1 MLIRVMI
8 QDIIMIRK
16 GVIKELNPKGT
27 KKKQGAAIF
36 CSHATSKPPKLPANP
51 MKTNRQIRLG
61 RDFHLLNIT
70 QFLGAFNDNVFKLFL
85 IYALIAMKGE
95 EAITSINHLAGA
107 IFVLPFL
114 IFASSAGFLAGKLR
128 KQAII
133 KHIKLV

>member
-1 MLIRVMI
+1 
-8 QDIIMIRK
+8 
-16 GVIKELNPKGT
+16 
-27 KKKQGAAIF
+27 
-36 CSHATSKPPKLPANP
+36 
-51 MKTNRQIRLG
+51 MKTNQQIRLG

-114 IFASSAGFLAGKLR
+114 RFSFFMIGTSQFLHRQSDFMCLG
-128 KQAII
+128 I
-133 KHIKLV
+133 

>member
-1 MLIRVMI
+1 
-8 QDIIMIRK
+8 
-16 GVIKELNPKGT
+16 
-27 KKKQGAAIF
+27 
-36 CSHATSKPPKLPANP
+36 
-51 MKTNRQIRLG
+51 MKTNQQIRLG

-114 IFASSAGFLAGKLR
+114 IFRLISRFSCGQASKTGNYKT
-128 KQAII
+128 
-133 KHIKLV
+133 H